1 MMQTL
6 DVSGVTMVIFLDL
19 RHDCPDLIGMSCSFD
34 PGVLMIGW
42 CVLEHTLAQLQ
53 LA

>member
-1 MMQTL
+1 METL
-6 DVSGVTMVIFLDL
+6 DFSGVTMVIFLDL
-19 RHDCPDLIGMSCSFD
+19 NRCPDLIGMSCGFD

-42 CVLEHTLAQLQ
+42 CVLEHTLAQVQ